1 MVLALFKRLL
11 GRRPKMPR
19 DQITRIPRAVRKATE
34 PQVAAIQAALD
45 EIAALPGLADIA
57 LNKRAP
63 KGFYAAAARFVAAY
77 DAYVEAVAKHMNL
90 GAAARPGTPE
100 GFRCCYEQPVGV
112 SGVEALLIYRTIRP
126 WRDFADVA
134 KRLAELGEAQ
144 FKEIQQ
150 RHTGKDPE
158 KIAMTDAAVE
168 DGRVAFARRG
178 ELCPLLDPQTHRC
191 RVWDVRPNVCRMHFV
206 VSDPTGSDAREPG
219 FDKVA
224 ARNIRLPVR
233 QQVALM
239 QIEKRMMLGVA
250 PFLNA
255 GQLQMLQF
263 CEGQTIPEVGE
274 TPPRFA
280 ADGQPAPKANRNN
293 PAAKKFQKERAREQR
308 RAAHKKK

>member
-1 MVLALFKRLL
+1 MVLALIKRLL

-19 DQITRIPRAVRKATE
+19 DQITRISRAVRKATE

-57 LNKRAP
+57 ISKRAP
-63 KGFYAAAARFVAAY
+63 KGFYAAATRFVAAY
-77 DAYVEAVAKHMNL
+77 DAYVEAVSKHMNL
-90 GAAARPGTPE
+90 GTAARPGTPE
-100 GFRCCYEQPVGV
+100 GWHCCHEQPVGV
-112 SGVEALLIYRTIRP
+112 SGVESLLIYRAIRP
-126 WRDFADVA
+126 WRDFAEVA

-168 DGRVAFARRG
+168 DGRVAFAQRG
-178 ELCPLLDPQTHRC
+178 DLCPLLDPQTHRC
-191 RVWDVRPNVCRMHFV
+191 RVWEERPNACRMHFV
-206 VSDPTGSDAREPG
+206 VTDPSWSDPRHPS
-219 FDKVA
+219 FNKVV

-239 QIEKRMMLGVA
+239 QIEKRMMLGAA

-255 GQLQMLQF
+255 GLLQMLHF

-274 TPPRFA
+274 SPPRFA

-293 PAAKKFQKERAREQR
+293 PSAKKFQKERAKDRK
-308 RAAHKKK
+308 RAPGKK

>member
-11 GRRPKMPR
+11 GRRPAMPR
-19 DQITRIPRAVRKATE
+19 DQITRVPRSIRKATE

-57 LNKRAP
+57 LTKRAP

-77 DAYVEAVAKHMNL
+77 DAYVEAVSKHMNL
-90 GAAARPGTPE
+90 GTAARPGTPE

-168 DGRVAFARRG
+168 EGRVAFARRG
-178 ELCPLLDPQTHRC
+178 DLCPLLDPQTHRC
-191 RVWDVRPNVCRMHFV
+191 RAWEVRPNACRMHFAV
-206 VSDPTGSDAREPG
+206 TDPTWSDPRDASFG
-219 FDKVA
+219 KVV

-233 QQVALM
+233 QQVELM
-239 QIEKRMMLGVA
+239 QIEKRMMLGAA

-255 GQLQMLQF
+255 GLLQMLHF

-274 TPPRFA
+274 ATPRFA

-293 PAAKKFQKERAREQR
+293 PAAKKFQKERAKERKR
-308 RAAHKKK
+308 GKK

>member
-11 GRRPKMPR
+11 GRRPKLPR

-34 PQVAAIQAALD
+34 PQVAAVQAALD

-57 LNKRAP
+57 LTKRAP

-90 GAAARPGTPE
+90 GSAARPGTPE
-100 GFRCCYEQPVGV
+100 GARCCYEQPVPV
-112 SGVEALLIYRTIRP
+112 SGVESLLIYRAIRP
-126 WRDFADVA
+126 WRDFAEVA

-158 KIAMTDAAVE
+158 KIALTDAAVE
-168 DGRVAFARRG
+168 DGRLAFAQRG
-178 ELCPLLDPQTHRC
+178 EPCPLLDPQTQRC
-191 RVWDVRPNVCRMHFV
+191 RAWEVRPSVCRMHFAV
-206 VSDPTGSDAREPG
+206 TDPAWSDPRDPS
-219 FDKVA
+219 FNKVQ
-224 ARNIRLPVR
+224 ARNIRLPAR
-233 QQVALM
+233 QQLALM

-255 GQLQMLQF
+255 GLLQLLHF
-263 CEGQTIPEVGE
+263 CEGQTIAEVGE
-274 TPPRFA
+274 APTRFA
-280 ADGQPAPKANRNN
+280 PDGQPAPKANRNK
-293 PAAKKFQKERAREQR
+293 PSAKKFQKERAKERR
-308 RAAHKKK
+308 RAHGKK